1 MLPDRWDDA
10 RRVEAWAG
18 ETRVN
23 LIRAIAL
30 VVFYAHHLL
39 NVYVFKD
46 PTLGT
51 EAQRSVFHGKVT
63 AIVLAW
69 AVGVFVL
76 HLCLFRRYVPP
87 VLPFVAVGWDL
98 VLVSLLVGA
107 APEGP
112 RSPLIFLYFV
122 VVASSPLRM
131 SLPVVWFTTFG
142 TMVAAVLLMGYYVLF
157 QIGGF
162 AAYYSNEKARIP
174 HASEVIFLLAI
185 GACGLLAG
193 QVVRQAR
200 RLVRGYPVIVEGPR
214 EAA

>member
-1 MLPDRWDDA
+1 MPQDRWDDA
-10 RRVEAWAG
+10 RRLEAWAG

-46 PTLGT
+46 ETAGGL
-51 EAQRSVFHGKVT
+51 FHAKVT

-76 HLCLFRRYVPP
+76 HLCLVRRYVPP
-87 VLPFVAVGWDL
+87 ALPFVAVAWDL
-98 VLVSLLVGA
+98 VLITLLTSA
-107 APEGP
+107 TTDGP

-122 VVASSPLRM
+122 VVASASLRM

-142 TMVAAVLLMGYYVLF
+142 TMLAAVLLMGYYAMF
-157 QIGGF
+157 QMGGLME
-162 AAYYSNEKARIP
+162 YYNNDKARIP
-174 HASEVIFLLAI
+174 HSSQVIFLMAV

-200 RLVRGYPVIVEGPR
+200 RLVRGYPVLVEGPR